1 MSKEAEILFPKGQEL
16 TIDGKEI
23 TVSRMKLHQII
34 KATGLLS
41 GVFDIVFQLFND
53 DEINPKAIFDL
64 FVSDGDNMLEFVS
77 IAVGK
82 DRKWTDNLEMDEA
95 ILVLIAILEV
105 NMDFFVSTV
114 MPMINSRTESL
125 QLFKSK
131 T

>member
-114 MPMINSRTESL
+114 MPMLNSRTESL